1 MHYDFIEIGTS
12 DFDTFVDGY
21 PEHGRPGCPDH
32 FVGLCIDPIYE
43 YVILGLSNKPR
54 VTKVVAAVSDCDG
67 TAEIHYIPEDTI
79 KKYNFLPWTRGC
91 NRIDD
96 YHPYTEMEPNR
107 LGMDVKPEDI
117 AVKRTVPKISV
128 HTLIQTYLI
137 ESCDYLRID
146 TEGHDG
152 VILKAFVKAWKQ
164 NLMEKPKK
172 IEFECNQVVVD
183 YRTVDMTIELLQAN
197 GFAVHNRDP
206 YNVVMLR
213 LDQVQHTTTYAS

>member
-12 DFDTFVDGY
+12 DFDTFVDGHLEY
-21 PEHGRPGCPDH
+21 GKPGCPDH

-79 KKYNFLPWTRGC
+79 KKYDFLPWTRGC
-91 NRIDD
+91 NRIND
-96 YHPYTEMEPNR
+96 YHPFTELEPNR
-107 LGMDVKPEDI
+107 VGLDVKPENI

-128 HTLIQTYLI
+128 NTLIQTYLI

-146 TEGHDG
+146 TEGHDST
-152 VILKAFVKAWKQ
+152 IIKAFVKAWKQ

-172 IEFECNQVVVD
+172 IEFECHPLVVD
-183 YRTVDMTIELLQAN
+183 HRIVDMTIELLEEN
-197 GFAVHNRDP
+197 DFKLYHRDFC
-206 YNVVMLR
+206 NVIMLR
-213 LDQVQHTTTYAS
+213 HDQWPYLTVYDS